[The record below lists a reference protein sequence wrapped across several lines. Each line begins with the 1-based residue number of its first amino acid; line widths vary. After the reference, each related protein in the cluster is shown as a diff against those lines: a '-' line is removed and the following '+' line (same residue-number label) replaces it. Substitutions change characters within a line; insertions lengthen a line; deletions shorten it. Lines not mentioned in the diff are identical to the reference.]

1 MISLSYLIVFLYWI
15 NAIIY
20 FIGIFKLL
28 INRTAKKKEENEK
41 PVISIIIPAR
51 NEEQNLGSC
60 LKAMSHQNYRAG
72 KWEVWV
78 IEDRSSDRTAQIAGE
93 YAHAYGH
100 FNLLQVKNLIDGN
113 SAKKNALNLGIQNA
127 TGEIIIT
134 TDADCIMSNEWLSAM
149 ASEFDDQT
157 GMVIGIPVYTFKMK
171 LLEIYQ
177 ALDYASIS
185 VVASAMAANKMA
197 LTCSAANLAYRK
209 KVFDEVGG
217 YNAVQH
223 FVSGDDDLLMQKIAL
238 TKKWKIKATA
248 NKKSFTYTKPVSTW
262 KEVLNQRARWG
273 SKGAFYP
280 LKWVRFYLA
289 FLFLLQ
295 LTMIAGWFIF
305 PLDVMALVFLNKFS
319 VDLLMTIMLALVI
332 GNKALFFGLIPVSI
346 FQPLML
352 VVAAVKG
359 FMGKFNWK

>member
-1 MISLSYLIVFLYWI
+1 MISMSYLIVLLYWF
-15 NAIIY
+15 NALLY

-28 INRTAKKKEENEK
+28 INRTAQKNEESEK

-60 LKAMSHQNYRAG
+60 LKAMSHQNYPSG
-72 KWEVWV
+72 KWEVW
-78 IEDRSSDRTAQIAGE
+78 IIDDRSSDRTAHIAGE
-93 YAHAYGH
+93 YAQTYDH
-100 FNLLQVKNLIDGN
+100 FNLLQVKNLSDGQ
-113 SAKKNALNLGIQNA
+113 SAKKNALNLGIQHS
-127 TGEIIIT
+127 TGDIIIT

-149 ASEFDDQT
+149 AGEFDKQT

-185 VVASAMAANKMA
+185 VVAAAMAANKMP

-209 KVFDEVGG
+209 EVFYEVGG
-217 YNAVQH
+217 YNAVEH

-262 KEVLNQRARWG
+262 KDVLNQRARWG

-280 LKWVRFYLA
+280 LKWVRFYLV

-295 LTMIAGWFIF
+295 LTMIGGWLIF
-305 PLDVMALVFLNKFS
+305 PSDVMALVFLNKFS
-319 VDLLMTIMLALVI
+319 VDLLMTIMLVVVI
-332 GNKALFFGLIPVSI
+332 GNKALFFGLIPVSV
-346 FQPLML
+346 FQPFMV

-359 FMGKFNWK
+359 FLGKFHWK